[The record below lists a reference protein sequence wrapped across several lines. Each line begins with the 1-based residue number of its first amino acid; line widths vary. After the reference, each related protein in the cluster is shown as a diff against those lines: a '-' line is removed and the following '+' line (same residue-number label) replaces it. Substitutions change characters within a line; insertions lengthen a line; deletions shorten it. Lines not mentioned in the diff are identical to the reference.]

1 MLTYQLTL
9 ALHHTSVVL

>member
-1 MLTYQLTL
+1 ML